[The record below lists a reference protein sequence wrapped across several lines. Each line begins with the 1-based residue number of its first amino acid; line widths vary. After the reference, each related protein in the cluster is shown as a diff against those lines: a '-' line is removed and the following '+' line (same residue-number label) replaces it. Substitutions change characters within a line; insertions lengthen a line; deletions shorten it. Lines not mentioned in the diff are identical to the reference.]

1 MENTVLSCICMP
13 IVRMCRRFLVCQG
26 ISTQPQ
32 LGTPCACNHARTK
45 MLRRQFRPRHHPLKL
60 IVFLCIYGTVCD
72 CTLYNHNHNHTESYK
87 NNIFFWSRCFPNKHI
102 YGPCSLACNVPSIPY
117 TEESKTN
124 TLGSWVV
131 VLRWWLQASYI
142 YIHSQTHVLYGF
154 QKCFGF
160 SCDAEKFVSKLCLS
174 LSE

>member
-1 MENTVLSCICMP
+1 MENTVYSCICMP

-26 ISTQPQ
+26 ISTQPH

-60 IVFLCIYGTVCD
+60 IVFLRIYGTVCD
-72 CTLYNHNHNHTESYK
+72 CALYNHNHNHTESYK
-87 NNIFFWSRCFPNKHI
+87 NNIFFGLDVFQTNIYIWAMFACLQCAIHTIHRRKQDKHTW
-102 YGPCSLACNVPSIPY
+102 L
-117 TEESKTN
+117 
-124 TLGSWVV
+124 LGGCIKMMVRSVV
-131 VLRWWLQASYI
+131 

-160 SCDAEKFVSKLCLS
+160 SCNAEKFVSKLCLS